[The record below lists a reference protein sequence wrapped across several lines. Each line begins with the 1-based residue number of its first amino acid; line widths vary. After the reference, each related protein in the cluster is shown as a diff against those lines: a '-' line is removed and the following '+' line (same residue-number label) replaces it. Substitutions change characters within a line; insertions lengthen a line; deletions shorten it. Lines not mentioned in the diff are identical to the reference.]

1 MTTPTPDDARPVD
14 PVEPAPAPAPD
25 PVTTTDPGPAAARAR
40 SVRTARLRA
49 ERLRLAAVGGVL
61 AVLGV
66 LGLLLGTGLLGDG
79 GAVADPD
86 LVSGAGRNPV
96 LSAAVAALVGVV
108 LAALGGL
115 WLVRSLRRTPAPD
128 LALAGAEGWGEGTI
142 LVRGAALAEAA
153 RTDAEQVPGVAQA
166 RARLLG
172 TATAPVLVLD
182 LVLHRGAD
190 LVTVWRGVEQRVLR
204 PARTT
209 VERDELSAAVH
220 VEVQDSPGAGATTAR
235 VC

>member
-1 MTTPTPDDARPVD
+1 VTTPAPDDARPVD

-166 RARLLG
+166 RARPG
-172 TATAPVLVLD
+172 PRPRAAPGGRPRHGLARGGAAGPPAGA
-182 LVLHRGAD
+182 HHGGARRAPRGRARGAAGSPRCRRHD
-190 LVTVWRGVEQRVLR
+190 GPRLLTV
-204 PARTT
+204 P
-209 VERDELSAAVH
+209 
-220 VEVQDSPGAGATTAR
+220 
-235 VC
+235 